1 MPIKT
6 VEITHTLRMLGHAM
20 HEGAEYV
27 PRALL
32 ADWEARDPVML
43 FRGRLAACAVTSG
56 QIDAVDRRCCAEVD
70 EAVECA
76 EHSPWPYAATVA
88 DDVDAP

>member
-1 MPIKT
+1 
-6 VEITHTLRMLGHAM
+6 
-20 HEGAEYV
+20 
-27 PRALL
+27 
-32 ADWEARDPVML
+32 ML
-43 FRGRLAACAVTSG
+43 FRGRLAARGVTSE

-88 DDVDAP
+88 DDVYAP